1 MLGKDSF
8 FFGPPCQWGRG
19 PDELSR
25 VSEMFRPV
33 AARLLAVPPEGRQR
47 VWDDFLAGRLQP
59 SPIIEAVHEL
69 ETPTAASSLERTVP
83 DPPQPTPNHHGENAA
98 EPERRLRLTCAVN
111 LAPREVEWLWAG
123 RVPLGMITMFAGDPK
138 LGKSY
143 VTLAMAAAVLRGLP
157 LPLSDRPN
165 RAGSTILMSA
175 EDDPVRTILPRLAAA
190 GADLTKVHILFVADP
205 RDPTGRRVLLL
216 DNGGNLAPP
225 AKTLRTHHFLPQS
238 RSRPHQTS
246 RIQRA
251 PNTQSSPSV
260 TRKIKCP
267 TGNSAET
274 GKASHKRVVLTP
286 TTITFSTKPHIT
298 SPAITSCFLP

>member
-8 FFGPPCQWGRG
+8 FLARLANGGVVGRG

-33 AARLLAVPPEGRQR
+33 AERLLAVSPEGRQR
-47 VWDDFLAGRLQP
+47 VCDDFLAGRLRP

-69 ETPTAASSLERTVP
+69 EPPTAASSLERAVP

-143 VTLAMAAAVLRGLP
+143 VTLAMAAAVSRGLP
-157 LPLSDRPN
+157 L
-165 RAGSTILMSA
+165 
-175 EDDPVRTILPRLAAA
+175 DPA
-190 GADLTKVHILFVADP
+190 KDP
-205 RDPTGRRVLLL
+205 SF
-216 DNGGNLAPP
+216 PP
-225 AKTLRTHHFLPQS
+225 AVEVPS
-238 RSRPHQTS
+238 ASTS

-251 PNTQSSPSV
+251 LHTQSSPSV

>member
-69 ETPTAASSLERTVP
+69 EPPTAASSLERAVP
-83 DPPQPTPNHHGENAA
+83 DPPRPTPNHHGENAA

-123 RVPLGMITMFAGDPK
+123 PAKDASFPPAVEVPSASSLKNSA
-138 LGKSY
+138 S
-143 VTLAMAAAVLRGLP
+143 AAY
-157 LPLSDRPN
+157 
-165 RAGSTILMSA
+165 A
-175 EDDPVRTILPRLAAA
+175 EFPVRDAQNQVPD
-190 GADLTKVHILFVADP
+190 G
-205 RDPTGRRVLLL
+205 
-216 DNGGNLAPP
+216 
-225 AKTLRTHHFLPQS
+225 
-238 RSRPHQTS
+238 
-246 RIQRA
+246 
-251 PNTQSSPSV
+251 
-260 TRKIKCP
+260 
-267 TGNSAET
+267 E
-274 GKASHKRVVLTP
+274 
-286 TTITFSTKPHIT
+286 
-298 SPAITSCFLP
+298 